1 MIDNRE
7 LILLHQR
14 NHRVLEQ
21 IAGSERHQ
29 ADNDDI
35 EEQYRRVLQS
45 PAIPLDRRVRMACSI
60 SAIVGVLATGE
71 AVFGEAPLPKLAEH
85 VRTAVHDLLGTAREP
100 GQAAAGKATA
110 GEADAPRQQRST
122 GRTA

>member
-1 MIDNRE
+1 MAWPGLIDHFIDQVIDNRE

-14 NHRVLEQ
+14 NHRALEQ
-21 IAGSERHQ
+21 LADNERHR

-35 EEQYRRVLQS
+35 EQQFRRILQD

-71 AVFGEAPLPKLAEH
+71 AVFGEVPMAELAEH
-85 VRTAVHDLLGTAREP
+85 VRGAVHDLLGSAVP
-100 GQAAAGKATA
+100 AA
-110 GEADAPRQQRST
+110 
-122 GRTA
+122 